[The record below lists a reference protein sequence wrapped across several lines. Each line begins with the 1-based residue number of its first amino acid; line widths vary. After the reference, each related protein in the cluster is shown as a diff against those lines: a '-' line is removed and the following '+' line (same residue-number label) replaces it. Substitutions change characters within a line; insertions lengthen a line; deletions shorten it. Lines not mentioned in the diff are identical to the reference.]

1 MLACP
6 GGRHACQR
14 DLFRSDA
21 EGLSEWDGREI
32 GSAGNPRGDGRTRE
46 RLARHYERETTTM
59 TKYLTTVREPV
70 LVVLVAAIVLVVA
83 LSVFLPMWD
92 MVTLL
97 G

>member
-1 MLACP
+1 MPACP
-6 GGRHACQR
+6 GGRQACHR

-46 RLARHYERETTTM
+46 RLARHCERETTTM
-59 TKYLTTVREPV
+59 TKFLTTVLEPV
-70 LVVLVAAIVLVVA
+70 LVVLAAAIVLVVA
-83 LSVFLPMWD
+83 LSVFLSMWD